1 MAVFQLDSNWVQVQM
16 QFQSVMPNAVTG
28 GLRGNAALSR
38 KNLLVSNLS
47 RIKGNPNNMKSLANQ
62 TNPAMRKK
70 LLDVYLAASMLDD
83 ALSQEQI

>member
-1 MAVFQLDSNWVQVQM
+1 
-16 QFQSVMPNAVTG
+16 
-28 GLRGNAALSR
+28 
-38 KNLLVSNLS
+38 
-47 RIKGNPNNMKSLANQ
+47 MKSLANQ